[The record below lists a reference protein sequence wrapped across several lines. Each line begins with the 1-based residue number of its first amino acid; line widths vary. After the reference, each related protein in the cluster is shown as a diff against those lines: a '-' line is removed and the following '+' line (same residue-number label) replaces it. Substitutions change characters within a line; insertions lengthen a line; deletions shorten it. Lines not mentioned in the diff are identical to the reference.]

1 MFKVGDLITLQSI
14 LLTFLHCTL
23 IGVDITSIF
32 AMTPIGISSFDTRG
46 LPNIIFL

>member
-1 MFKVGDLITLQSI
+1 MFKVRDLMTLQSI

-23 IGVDITSIF
+23 IDIDITSIL

-46 LPNIIFL
+46 LPDNIF